1 MKNILIAGGSG
12 LVGTRLTQ
20 LLQAQEYTVTWL
32 TRTANKPNA
41 LNVKCVAWDINNG
54 TIDPTALQ
62 NIDYIINLAGEGI
75 ADKRWTKERKKAI
88 IESRIASTQL
98 LINTLCTQ
106 PHNVKA
112 FVSASAVGY
121 YGATTHHEILTEN
134 TPAYTDFL
142 GTCCAAWEKEIFK
155 LTNIRTVALRIG
167 IVLTNKGGALPQ
179 MAKPVKLFVGSAL
192 GTGKQYIP
200 WIHIDDLC
208 AQFIAACTN
217 TNYTGVYNAVAP
229 TEEQCTN
236 TEFTKAMAKQL
247 HRPFLPINVPAFI
260 LKIIVGEM
268 AAVVLNGNKISNTKI
283 AQNGFIY
290 TYPTLQ
296 KALANLL

>member
-20 LLQAQEYTVTWL
+20 LLQAQGHTVTWL

-41 LNVKCVAWDINNG
+41 FNVKCVTWNVNAQ

-62 NIDYIINLAGEGI
+62 NIDYVINLAGEGI
-75 ADKRWTKERKKAI
+75 ADKRWTTLRKQAI
-88 IESRIASTQL
+88 IQSRIASTQL
-98 LINTLCTQ
+98 LVNTLNTQ
-106 PHNVKA
+106 PHSVTA

-121 YGATTHHEILTEN
+121 YGATTHTETLTEN
-134 TPAYTDFL
+134 TPPYTDFL
-142 GTCCAAWEKEIFK
+142 GTCCATWENEIFK
-155 LTNIRTVALRIG
+155 LTHIRTVALRIG

-179 MAKPVKLFVGSAL
+179 MAMPVKLFVGSAL

-229 TEEQCTN
+229 TEAQCTN
-236 TEFTKAMAKQL
+236 AEFTKAVAKQL
-247 HRPFLPINVPAFI
+247 HRPFLPINIPAFM

-268 AAVVLNGNKISNTKI
+268 AAVVLNGNKISNTKL
-283 AQNGFIY
+283 AQNGFVY
-290 TYPTLQ
+290 SYPTLQ
-296 KALANLL
+296 QALANLL